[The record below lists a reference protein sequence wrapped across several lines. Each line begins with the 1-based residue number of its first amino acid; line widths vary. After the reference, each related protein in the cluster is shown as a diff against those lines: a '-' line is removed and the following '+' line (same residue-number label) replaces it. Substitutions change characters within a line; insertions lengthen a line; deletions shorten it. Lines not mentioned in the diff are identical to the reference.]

1 LPLLKSRGKGKKET
15 MKTVAAFLL
24 AVLGGNN
31 SPSAEDIKK
40 ILASVICSLL
50 FIFFFLA

>member
-1 LPLLKSRGKGKKET
+1 
-15 MKTVAAFLL
+15 L

-40 ILASVICSLL
+40 ILASGICSLL